1 MTALARWCHRHRLA
15 VVLLWIAL
23 LLGLGAAAVVS
34 GSKYSSSFSL
44 KDTDSAK
51 ANQLLSAEFPGQ
63 NGDAATVV
71 WHDSAG
77 SVRSAAVES
86 RVGAALGS
94 IARMPGVIQVTSP
107 YTGGGNGQVSA
118 DGHTAYAS
126 VQLDGG
132 KAAPSAAQLRTL
144 VQTAQQA
151 STGGLAVEVGG
162 SAVQGTEQSPDSN
175 SELVGV
181 IAAAVV
187 LFAVFGSL
195 FAMALPILTG
205 VAGVGGGILAI
216 GLLSHAMNVADFAP
230 TLGAL
235 IGLGVGI
242 DYALFIVTR
251 FRCALRSGL
260 PVGEAIGTAVN
271 TSGRA
276 VLFAG
281 ATVCIALLGMMVLGL
296 GFLDG
301 VALAASVT
309 VAFTVLAS
317 LTLLPATLGL
327 LGLRVFGRR
336 ERRRLALGGWSEDT
350 HGTED
355 KRGWWRRWAGS
366 VERRPRLMSLLALAL
381 MVILAVPVLSLRL
394 GASDSGND
402 PAGTTTRKAYDLMA
416 EGFGPG
422 VNGPLTLVADL
433 SSTSG
438 SAASS
443 QTALAHDTASVNSTA
458 SVKSTASIKSTA
470 LANLVVALEK
480 TPGVAAVDLGA
491 QSADGR
497 VEVINVVPTTS
508 PESKQT
514 TNLITTL
521 RQRVIPQAEAGSGLK
536 VYVGGL
542 TAVYADFASVLG
554 GKLPLFVGLIA
565 ALGFLLLVVAFR
577 CLLVPLTAAVMNLI
591 AAAASFGVVT
601 GFFEWG
607 WGSDKLGMGGAGPV
621 EAFLPVMMVA
631 ILFGLSMDY
640 QVFLVSRMHEEWVRH
655 RDNARAVKIGQV
667 ETARVI
673 TAAATIMICVFC
685 AFAFGSQRVI
695 GEFGIGLATAV
706 ALDAFVLRTVLVP
719 AVMHLF
725 GRANWWLPAWLDR
738 ILPHLH
744 VESDPH
750 HIALPAQRRR
760 PRVGVIANGPAPAA
774 SYD

>member
-15 VVLLWIAL
+15 VVLLWITL
-23 LLGLGAAAVVS
+23 LIGLGAAAVVS

-44 KDTDSAK
+44 KNTDSAK
-51 ANQLLSAEFPGQ
+51 ANQLLSTEFPGQ

-86 RVGAALGS
+86 RLSTTLGS
-94 IARMPGVIQVTSP
+94 IARMPGVIEVSSP
-107 YTGGGNGQVSA
+107 YAGGGSGQISA

-132 KAAPSAAQLRTL
+132 KAAPSAAALRTL
-144 VQTAQQA
+144 VRTAQQA
-151 STGGLAVEVGG
+151 STGGLEVEVGG
-162 SAVQGTEQSPDSN
+162 SAVQGTEQSPNSN
-175 SELVGV
+175 SELVGI

-205 VAGVGGGILAI
+205 LAGVGGGILTI

-251 FRCALRSGL
+251 FRTALRSGL

-309 VAFTVLAS
+309 VGFTVLAS

-336 ERRRLALGGWSEDT
+336 ERRRLELGGWSEDT

-355 KRGWWRRWAGS
+355 KRGWWRRWAGC
-366 VERRPRLMSLLALAL
+366 VERRPRLMSLVALAM
-381 MVILAVPVLSLRL
+381 MVMLAVPVLSLRL

-433 SSTSG
+433 PSTTG
-438 SAASS
+438 SAAVS
-443 QTALAHDTASVNSTA
+443 QAALAHDKA
-458 SVKSTASIKSTA
+458 A
-470 LANLVVALEK
+470 LTNLVASLEK
-480 TPGVAAVDLGA
+480 TPGVAAVEIGA
-491 QSADGR
+491 RSADGR
-497 VEVINVVPTTS
+497 AEVIDVVPASS

-521 RQRVIPQAEAGSGLK
+521 RQRVVPEAEAGSGLK

-750 HIALPAQRRR
+750 HIPLPAQRRR

-774 SYD
+774 GYD